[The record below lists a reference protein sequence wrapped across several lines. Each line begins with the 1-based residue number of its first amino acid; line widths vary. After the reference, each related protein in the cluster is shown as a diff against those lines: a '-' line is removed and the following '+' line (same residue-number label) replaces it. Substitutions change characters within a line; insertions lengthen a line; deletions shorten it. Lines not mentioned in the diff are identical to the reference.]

1 MELWSLL
8 PFACLALSHAAPP
21 PSGYHVARVAQ
32 LSTDF
37 GVKVFREVTKA
48 SKDQNVA
55 FSPYGVASVVA
66 MLQVASGGSTRSQI
80 QDAVVY
86 SLKERGIPRALRLLQ
101 KTLTDP
107 RSEDVVE
114 MADALFVQRD
124 LPLVPN
130 FMLRFH
136 RIFDQMVKQVDFT
149 ESARARD
156 IINAWV
162 KQHTDGMIQ
171 DFLQKGTL
179 DAMTRLVLVNAIHF
193 KGLWQL
199 PFPEAATRHRIFHKL
214 DGSTLSVPMMEQ
226 TAQFNYGEFST
237 PDQVGYDVIELPY
250 QGEVLSMLIA
260 TPFQLNAPLS
270 ALAAAVDAQLIA
282 EWKSNMS
289 AVTRLLVL
297 PKFSLES
304 EADLR
309 GPLEALGMTDMF
321 DSQKANFSCLSVRD
335 SLFVAQAL
343 QKVKIDVNESGTEAS
358 SATAAIIYSRM
369 APLEIV
375 LDRPFL
381 FVVRHNPTGTILFM
395 GQVMEP

>member
-1 MELWSLL
+1 MEKLCS
-8 PFACLALSHAAPP
+8 
-21 PSGYHVARVAQ
+21 PSGCPVARVAQ
-32 LSTDF
+32 VSTDF
-37 GVKVFREVTKA
+37 GVRVFREVTKA
-48 SKDQNVA
+48 SKDQNLA
-55 FSPYGVASVVA
+55 FSPFGVASVVA
-66 MLQVASGGSTRSQI
+66 MLQVASGGNTRGQI
-80 QDAVVY
+80 KDALAY
-86 SLKERGIPRALRLLQ
+86 SLKERGVPQALRLLQ

-107 RSEDVVE
+107 RSKDAVE

-124 LPLVPN
+124 LPLVPG
-130 FMLRFH
+130 FMPHFR
-136 RIFDQMVKQVDFT
+136 RIFHQMVKQVDFT
-149 ESARARD
+149 ESSHAHG

-162 KQHTDGMIQ
+162 QQHTNGMIR
-171 DFLQKGTL
+171 DFLQEGTL
-179 DAMTRLVLVNAIHF
+179 GALARLVLVNAIHF
-193 KGLWQL
+193 KGHWQL
-199 PFPEAATRHRIFHKL
+199 PFLEAATRQRVFHKL
-214 DGSTLSVPMMEQ
+214 DGSTISVPMMEQ
-226 TAQFNYGEFST
+226 MAQFNYGEFST
-237 PDQVGYDVIELPY
+237 PGHMGYDVIELPY
-250 QGEVLSMLIA
+250 QGEMLSMLIA

-270 ALAAAVDAQLIA
+270 ALVAVIDTQLIA

-321 DSQKANFSCLSVRD
+321 DSQKADFSRLSAGD

-358 SATAAIIYSRM
+358 SATAAILYARM